1 MSTLPHQAPDD
12 SGKSSANYSEHTSW
26 LALGDSYTIGEG
38 VPPEMRWPTQLT
50 QSLGFA
56 PPEYLAKT
64 GWTTV
69 DLLNAIASADLAARY
84 DWVSVMVGVNDQYDG
99 LGEGMFREGLNQI
112 IDIALE
118 KVAETQCVV
127 VLSIPD
133 YSRAPSIPDQDAKR
147 IAGEVA
153 RFNTIIQEVARTKRT
168 AYCDITPLS
177 QQAGGDATRF
187 VEDGL
192 HPSGEMY
199 RRWSEEV
206 VHQITPR

>member
-1 MSTLPHQAPDD
+1 MPTLPHQAPDD
-12 SGKSSANYSEHTSW
+12 SGKSSANYSEHTLW

-50 QSLGFA
+50 QSLGFT

-84 DWVSVMVGVNDQYDG
+84 DWVSVMIGVNDQYDG
-99 LGEGMFREGLNQI
+99 LGGEIFREGLNQI
-112 IDIALE
+112 IDIALG
-118 KVAETQCVV
+118 KVAETRRVV

-133 YSRAPSIPDQDAKR
+133 YSRAPSILDQDTKR

-153 RFNTIIQEVARTKRT
+153 LFNTIIQEIAKAKSTT
-168 AYCDITPLS
+168 YCNITPLS
-177 QQAGGDATRF
+177 QQADGDVTMF

-199 RRWSEEV
+199 QKWVGQLLRDISFE
-206 VHQITPR
+206 